1 MADEPKKF
9 ELPEADANTIFGT
22 PPADPLLNVN
32 RPAPMRPVVPMR
44 EHLGTTAVRGFND
57 HLQTSKPKPAQL
69 NPFDELQAANREH
82 AQLVERLQALTNR
95 LVGETPSFNA
105 IEDEVPAA
113 KPSGLMPLAA
123 SVAQLIQERSRHGVS
138 LIDRIEENLG

>member
-1 MADEPKKF
+1 MQTVLVTGAAGGIGARLRQLLKGVYR
-9 ELPEADANTIFGT
+9 ELRLSDIKR
-22 PPADPLLNVN
+22 PADL
-32 RPAPMRPVVPMR
+32 AS
-44 EHLGTTAVRGFND
+44 AVRGFND